1 MKTYSNQRIL
11 IPRLTPEEDVW
22 GVQAPYSKFH
32 HDEIFI
38 AARMLSGAEF
48 KLWIY
53 MRSWMPNEPFAFS
66 TSDVEKKLGLS
77 RSTIGRAWAGLE
89 DKGYIILLK
98 GNYYMVKG
106 KTDLTEDGNALL
118 SKSELEQLIDE
129 AEGNI

>member
-1 MKTYSNQRIL
+1 
-11 IPRLTPEEDVW
+11 
-22 GVQAPYSKFH
+22 
-32 HDEIFI
+32 
-38 AARMLSGAEF
+38 
-48 KLWIY
+48 
-53 MRSWMPNEPFAFS
+53 MPNEPFAFS

-77 RSTIGRAWAGLE
+77 RSTIGRAWTGLE
-89 DKGYIILLK
+89 DKGYLILLK